1 MSARDSFD
9 RIYRALTILEQCFDE
24 NRGTVNLTYKE
35 MMYIYLIDF
44 TDGCTVSKLAETI
57 GVSLPAVTKRINS
70 LEERGFVTR
79 TRSEGDGRVKT
90 IGLSDK
96 GREEARA
103 AGRLMRDEGLDF
115 DVCYTSFLKRAI
127 HTLNL
132 ALEEMDREWLP
143 VVKAWQLN
151 ERHYGA
157 LQGLNK
163 AETAQKF
170 GEDQVKIWRRS
181 YATPPPELS
190 PEDPRNPA
198 NQEMFRTVPKG
209 SLPLTESLRET
220 VARAVPY
227 FDEEIK
233 PRMLA
238 GERVL
243 IAAHGNSLRALVK
256 VFDGMSEDEI
266 VGVNIPTGVPLVY
279 EFDRDFNVVSKRYLG
294 DQDAVAA
301 KMNAVAN
308 QGKSK

>member
-1 MSARDSFD
+1 MADIMRLVLLRHGESVWNK
-9 RIYRALTILEQCFDE
+9 E
-24 NRGTVNLTYKE
+24 NL
-35 MMYIYLIDF
+35 F
-44 TDGCTVSKLAETI
+44 TGWTDV
-57 GVSLPAVTKRINS
+57 
-70 LEERGFVTR
+70 
-79 TRSEGDGRVKT
+79 D
-90 IGLSDK
+90 LSDK
-96 GREEARA
+96 GRQEARA
-103 AGRLMRDEGLDF
+103 AGALMRQEGLDF

-163 AETAQKF
+163 SETA
-170 GEDQVKIWRRS
+170 
-181 YATPPPELS
+181 PERS
-190 PEDPRNPA
+190 PEDERNPA
-198 NQEMFRTVPKG
+198 NQEMFRSVPKEC
-209 SLPLTESLRET
+209 LPLTESLKET

-294 DQDAVAA
+294 DQDAINA
-301 KMNAVAN
+301 KMAAVAN

>member
-1 MSARDSFD
+1 MSDTMRLVLLRHGESVWNK
-9 RIYRALTILEQCFDE
+9 E
-24 NRGTVNLTYKE
+24 NL
-35 MMYIYLIDF
+35 F
-44 TDGCTVSKLAETI
+44 TGWTDV
-57 GVSLPAVTKRINS
+57 
-70 LEERGFVTR
+70 
-79 TRSEGDGRVKT
+79 D
-90 IGLSDK
+90 LSDK
-96 GREEARA
+96 GREEARS

-143 VVKAWQLN
+143 VTKAWQLN

-163 AETAQKF
+163 ADTAAKY
-170 GEDQVKIWRRS
+170 GEEQVKIWRRS

-190 PEDPRNPA
+190 VDDERNPA
-198 NQEMFRTVPKG
+198 NQEMFRTVPREC
-209 SLPLTESLRET
+209 LPLTESLKET

-256 VFDGMSEDEI
+256 VFDGLSEDEI

-294 DQDAVAA
+294 DQDAVNA
-301 KMNAVAN
+301 KMAAVAN
-308 QGKSK
+308 QGKKS

>member
-1 MSARDSFD
+1 MSDTMRLVLLRHGESVWNK
-9 RIYRALTILEQCFDE
+9 E
-24 NRGTVNLTYKE
+24 NL
-35 MMYIYLIDF
+35 F
-44 TDGCTVSKLAETI
+44 TGWTDV
-57 GVSLPAVTKRINS
+57 
-70 LEERGFVTR
+70 
-79 TRSEGDGRVKT
+79 D
-90 IGLSDK
+90 LSDK

-163 AETAQKF
+163 SETAERF
-170 GEDQVKIWRRS
+170 GEEQVRVWRRS

-190 PEDPRNPA
+190 PDDERNPA
-198 NQEMFRTVPKG
+198 RQEMFRTVPREC
-209 SLPLTESLRET
+209 LPLTESLKET

-227 FDEEIK
+227 FEQEIK

-256 VFDGMSEDEI
+256 EFDGMSEDEI

-308 QGKSK
+308 QGKKQ

>member
-1 MSARDSFD
+1 MPDTMRLVLLRHGESVWNR
-9 RIYRALTILEQCFDE
+9 E
-24 NRGTVNLTYKE
+24 NL
-35 MMYIYLIDF
+35 F
-44 TDGCTVSKLAETI
+44 TGWTDV
-57 GVSLPAVTKRINS
+57 
-70 LEERGFVTR
+70 
-79 TRSEGDGRVKT
+79 D
-90 IGLSDK
+90 LSDK

-103 AGRLMRDEGLDF
+103 AGVLMRDNGLDF
-115 DVCYTSFLKRAI
+115 DICFTSYLKRAI

-132 ALEEMDREWLP
+132 ALEAMDREWLP

-163 AETAQKF
+163 SETAERF
-170 GEDQVKIWRRS
+170 GEEQVRVWRRS

-190 PEDPRNPA
+190 PDDERNPA
-198 NQEMFRTVPKG
+198 RQEMFRTVPEDA
-209 SLPLTESLRET
+209 LPLTESLKDT

-227 FDEEIK
+227 FESEIK

-256 VFDGMSEDEI
+256 VFDGMSDDDI

-279 EFDRDFNVVSKRYLG
+279 EFDRNFNVVSKRYLG
-294 DQDAVAA
+294 EDVEA
-301 KMNAVAN
+301 KMAAVAN
-308 QGKSK
+308 QGKAK

>member
-1 MSARDSFD
+1 MSDTMRLVLLRHGESVWNK
-9 RIYRALTILEQCFDE
+9 E
-24 NRGTVNLTYKE
+24 NL
-35 MMYIYLIDF
+35 F
-44 TDGCTVSKLAETI
+44 TGWTDV
-57 GVSLPAVTKRINS
+57 
-70 LEERGFVTR
+70 
-79 TRSEGDGRVKT
+79 D
-90 IGLSDK
+90 LSDK
-96 GREEARA
+96 GREEARS
-103 AGRLMRDEGLDF
+103 AGRLIRDEGLDF

-143 VVKAWQLN
+143 VTKAWQLN

-163 AETAQKF
+163 ADTAAKY
-170 GEDQVKIWRRS
+170 GEEQVKIWRRS

-190 PEDPRNPA
+190 ADDERNPA
-198 NQEMFRTVPKG
+198 NQEMFRTVPREC
-209 SLPLTESLRET
+209 LPLTESLKET

-256 VFDGMSEDEI
+256 VFDGLSEDEI

-294 DQDAVAA
+294 DQDAVNA
-301 KMNAVAN
+301 KMAAVAN
-308 QGKSK
+308 QGKKS